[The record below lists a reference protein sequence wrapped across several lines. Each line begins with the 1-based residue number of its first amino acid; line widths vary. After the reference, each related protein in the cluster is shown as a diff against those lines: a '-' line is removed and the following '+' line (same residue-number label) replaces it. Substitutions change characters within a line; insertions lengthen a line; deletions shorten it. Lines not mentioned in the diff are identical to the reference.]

1 MKKNIN
7 YKAHI
12 RLLPGYITV
21 ILWCLFSV
29 TIISWVVAASFST
42 TREIFSGTIFDF
54 ESGLNFVNYSNAL
67 FAHNVANYFLN
78 SIIYT
83 VTSGICIIII
93 ACPAAYV
100 LSRFVFKGKK
110 LLLNM
115 FLTALSIPSIMV
127 VMPLFSLATKL
138 GLTNSRTVLIILY
151 ICMLIPFTIFFMV
164 NFFKDLPNSLEE
176 AAEIDGAT
184 PIYTFWHIMFPLA
197 QPGIVTV
204 GIFNFITIWNEY
216 FMSIIF
222 AADVRYKP
230 VAAGLQAIVQS
241 MTYIGDWAGLFAAV
255 VIVFLPTFI
264 IYVLL
269 SEKIIAGVTGGAIK
283 G

>member
-1 MKKNIN
+1 MKKKAN
-7 YKAHI
+7 YMAHI
-12 RLLPGYITV
+12 RLLPGYIVV
-21 ILWCLFSV
+21 ILWCVFAT
-29 TIISWVVAASFST
+29 TIIGWVIAASFST
-42 TREIFSGTIFDF
+42 TREIFSGTVFDF
-54 ESGLNFVNYSNAL
+54 ESGLNFVNYTNAL
-67 FAHNVANYFLN
+67 FSHNVANYFLN

-83 VTSGICIIII
+83 VSSGICIIII
-93 ACPAAYV
+93 ACPASYV

-110 LLLNM
+110 LLFNM

-127 VMPLFSLATKL
+127 VMPLFSLATKM
-138 GLTNSRTVLIILY
+138 GLTDSRVVLIILY
-151 ICMLIPFTIFFMV
+151 ICMLIPFTIFFMA
-164 NFFKDLPNSLEE
+164 NFFRDLPRSLEE

-197 QPGIVTV
+197 QAGIITI

-222 AADVRYKP
+222 AGDARYKP

-255 VIVFLPTFI
+255 VIVFFPTFI